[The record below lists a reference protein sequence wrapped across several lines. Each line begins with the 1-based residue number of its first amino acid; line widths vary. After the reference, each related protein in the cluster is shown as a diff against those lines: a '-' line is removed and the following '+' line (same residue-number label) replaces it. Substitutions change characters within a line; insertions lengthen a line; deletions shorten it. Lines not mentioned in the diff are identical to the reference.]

1 MAVIGASGNVEVA
14 AVERPEHRQYIE
26 YETPHTGTA
35 IGRETSNTGAFDSP
49 APESVYAPSE
59 M

>member
-1 MAVIGASGNVEVA
+1 MAVIGASGNVDVA

-35 IGRETSNTGAFDSP
+35 IGRGSSNTGIFAWP